1 MRRMERRMYKRR
13 RGQAIARRILLGICI
28 AALAIAAWKT
38 HGRVSLR
45 AQTIADPTA
54 TPLTANFDQ
63 TIQEREITLEQE
75 SWYAI
80 QTGIF
85 SSVEAAQ
92 KKAEAYADRGAPGY
106 VAQDGAKW
114 RVFIACYGAKEDAS
128 AVRTRLSEVQAVET
142 YLHEWVCPQL
152 RLRLRGMAGQL
163 DVLEAGLKLRQQAAV
178 LLRDHAALLDSGEKT
193 LSEIQELAAAM
204 DEQVSLW
211 SEVVMDRFARPYPD
225 IIGRLLSWA
234 EEWESASAGIKK
246 AAKTGATELSAE
258 LKAQGMKLY
267 ESNIRFREELNAQ

>member
-152 RLRLRGMAGQL
+152 RLRLGGMAG
-163 DVLEAGLKLRQQAAV
+163 
-178 LLRDHAALLDSGEKT
+178 
-193 LSEIQELAAAM
+193 
-204 DEQVSLW
+204 
-211 SEVVMDRFARPYPD
+211 
-225 IIGRLLSWA
+225 
-234 EEWESASAGIKK
+234 
-246 AAKTGATELSAE
+246 
-258 LKAQGMKLY
+258 
-267 ESNIRFREELNAQ
+267 